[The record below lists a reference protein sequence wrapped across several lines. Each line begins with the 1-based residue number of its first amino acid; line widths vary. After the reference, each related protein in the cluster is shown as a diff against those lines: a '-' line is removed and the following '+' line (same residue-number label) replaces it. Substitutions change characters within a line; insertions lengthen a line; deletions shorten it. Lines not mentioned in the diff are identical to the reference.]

1 MNRILVVDDEK
12 NVVSSFKRIFKE
24 YEIITADNGRKA
36 LERFKEA
43 LPEVVVMD
51 IKMPEM
57 DGLEVFKKIKEINSR
72 LPVIIMTAYGTTDT
86 AIEAMKSG
94 AFEYV
99 LKPFDINQ
107 MRGLLKKALEINRS
121 MQVEVLYG
129 ISREKAEADIIV
141 GNSPAMQRIYKLIG
155 QVAQS
160 DVTVLLRGE
169 SGTGK
174 ELVARAVYQHS
185 LRRDRPFLTVNCA
198 AIPETLLESELFG
211 YEKGAFTGAQTRR
224 IGRFEQCNGGTIF
237 LDEIG
242 DMALATQS
250 KILRLLEQRTL
261 ERLGSNE
268 TIKADVRIV
277 AATNKN
283 LEEMVKK
290 GQFRED
296 LYFRLNVVPINIPPL
311 RERTEDIPLLVDY
324 FLSRYNR
331 ELKKEFTRIT
341 PEALQLLQRY
351 NWPGNV
357 RELENVIKKA
367 MLFGKGNV
375 LLPECIFLTDKIIS
389 EDKRLDIRLRE
400 AFAQLVKQSLAVR
413 SDSLYNDVIAE
424 VEKALIIETLK
435 RVNGNQSEAAKLLG
449 VSRPTLKDKIQKLN
463 IKKEIKITGEE
474 RFSDDQGAD

>member
-1 MNRILVVDDEK
+1 M
-12 NVVSSFKRIFKE
+12 
-24 YEIITADNGRKA
+24 
-36 LERFKEA
+36 ERFKEA

-57 DGLEVFKKIKEINSR
+57 DGLEVFKKIREINSR

-129 ISREKAEADIIV
+129 ISREKVEADIIV
-141 GNSPAMQRIYKLIG
+141 GNSPAMQGIYKLIG

-268 TIKADVRIV
+268 TIKVDVRIV

-296 LYFRLNVVPINIPPL
+296 LYFRLNVVSINIPPL
-311 RERTEDIPLLVDY
+311 RKRTQDIPLLVDY
-324 FLSRYNR
+324 FLSRYNG
-331 ELKKEFTRIT
+331 ELKKEFTQIT

-351 NWPGNV
+351 SWPGNV

-367 MLFGKGNV
+367 MLFGKGSA
-375 LLPECIFLTDKIIS
+375 LLPEYIFLTDKIIS

-413 SDSLYNDVIAE
+413 SGSLYNDVIAK

-474 RFSDDQGAD
+474 RFSDDQGVD